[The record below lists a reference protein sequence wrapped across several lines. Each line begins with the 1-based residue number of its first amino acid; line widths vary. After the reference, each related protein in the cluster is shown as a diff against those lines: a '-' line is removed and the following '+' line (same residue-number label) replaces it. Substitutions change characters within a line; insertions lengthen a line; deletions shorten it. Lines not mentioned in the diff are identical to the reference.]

1 MSNKKCNSVSGL
13 IKSNKKRKV
22 ETSETFVA
30 DLIKPKKKYLY
41 ICNCAR
47 CKGAEVDSRTQE
59 KHTYDDSLWESRSKD
74 SRKNQENTIMIR
86 KKKTSSVNNTY
97 INTEIKLNI
106 SKKRERNNY
115 SGTSS
120 PDQDSSH
127 PAPTIDE
134 NNDEINYFGE
144 NYNVDNINE
153 GEEND
158 DVNNM
163 DEEENDDVD
172 EGEENDDVNNMDEE
186 ENDDVNEGEEN
197 DDVDNMDEEENDDVD
212 EGEENDDVEDFFASP
227 KIDND
232 NEEAFIVESLSDSI
246 NTEIIIW
253 LFKFQQRFRLP
264 DIALESLIKFF
275 HIILMRFDKLQ
286 FENFPTS
293 LYMAKIWLNIFQP
306 KMQLAACTD
315 CHKLHNVKDIIAY
328 KEEGKVAI
336 MNCPYKEYPNNPISS
351 RNHQCNNPLSIL
363 KKNKDATIVVPRMFY
378 PKPNIRQQL
387 SILYQ
392 RPDFEN
398 MLKLSGTQRN
408 ENNIYSDIYDGK
420 VWKNFPFDGSTFF
433 TTETATT
440 HLGLLLNLDWFQP
453 FSYTQHSTGAIYAS
467 ICNLPRSERNKPEN
481 IIYLGF
487 LPGPKEAGLE
497 RINHYLAPI
506 VDELLELWKGWK
518 VPKTHQFSNGL
529 EIKVALIVGS
539 SDTPAT
545 RKLFGHGSAVMKCY
559 RCDKRTTYSEEFRKT
574 HYGGMQ
580 DYNEW
585 VTKPADLLLHRQ
597 YAHEWL
603 QCNSKSSREAHFKVH
618 GIRWTE
624 VLRLPYMDPI
634 RFAVVDPMHC
644 LFLGV
649 AKWIIKSIF
658 VNQKKLTMEQLR
670 VAQNRMDNIDLPSDI
685 GRIPPKIAIGNDG
698 FSNLTAD
705 QWKTFIMI
713 YSTSI
718 LWDMLDDNDRKILGH
733 FVRACNLLVARF
745 ITDDDLKEA
754 QERLKDMAYLIEYT
768 YGPEFITSNIHL
780 ALHIPDCCRDYG
792 PIYSFWLFPFERL
805 NGYIGSYPNSNRQI
819 EPELMK
825 IVLKNTL
832 VDYHLSC
839 KWTSGLLDE
848 SLHLL
853 VPKKAVGSLA
863 ITAEREELQHFLFMR
878 HNTSMV
884 SKIYG
889 TEPLPG
895 QMLNPSY
902 INVVMPLELRGFLC
916 EWYAILYEKEKEDV
930 LGFMDLHMNQH
941 ARLQIGAEI
950 FGSMISGRHEKNAN
964 IFAKWKAA
972 NDDSV
977 DTYPGEVQYYF
988 EHALRFPEGTKT
1000 HLLAYVKWY
1009 KPAPSFSIRFKHSFM
1024 EPEISNTELW
1034 KAEYFQE
1041 GCDSLLAVHRI
1052 LCRATK
1058 FRNITVGKQ
1067 KYLSIIPL
1075 NRRFNL

>member
-1 MSNKKCNSVSGL
+1 MSNKKCNSVSEL

-115 SGTSS
+115 SGISS

-134 NNDEINYFGE
+134 NNDEINYF
-144 NYNVDNINE
+144 
-153 GEEND
+153 
-158 DVNNM
+158 
-163 DEEENDDVD
+163 ENDDVD
-172 EGEENDDVNNMDEE
+172 EGEENDDVNNMDGE
-186 ENDDVNEGEEN
+186 ENDDVNEGKEN

-212 EGEENDDVEDFFASP
+212 EGEENDDL
-227 KIDND
+227 K
-232 NEEAFIVESLSDSI
+232 
-246 NTEIIIW
+246 
-253 LFKFQQRFRLP
+253 FRLP

-336 MNCPYKEYPNNPISS
+336 MNCPYKEYPNNPISN

-363 KKNKDATIVVPRMFY
+363 KKNKNATIAVPRMLY
-378 PKPNIRQQL
+378 PKPNISQQL

-497 RINHYLAPI
+497 RINHYLVPI

-559 RCDKRTTYSEEFRKT
+559 RCDKCTTYSEEFRKT

-670 VAQNRMDNIDLPSDI
+670 VAQNRIDNIDLPSDI

-780 ALHIPDCCRDYG
+780 TLHIPDCCRDYD

-805 NGYIGSYPNSNRQI
+805 NGYI

-878 HNTSMV
+878 HNTSMIF
-884 SKIYG
+884 KIYG

-916 EWYAILYEKEKEDV
+916 EWYAILYEREKEDV

-964 IFAKWKAA
+964 IFAKWKAV

-1009 KPAPSFSIRFKHSFM
+1009 KPAPSSSIWFKHSFM

-1058 FRNITVGKQ
+1058 FRNIMVGKQ

>member
-1 MSNKKCNSVSGL
+1 MSNKKCNSVSEL

-115 SGTSS
+115 SSTSS

-172 EGEENDDVNNMDEE
+172 EGEENDDVNNMDGE
-186 ENDDVNEGEEN
+186 ENDDVNEEEEN

-212 EGEENDDVEDFFASP
+212 EGEENDDVENFFASP

-232 NEEAFIVESLSDSI
+232 NEEAFIMESLSDSI

-363 KKNKDATIVVPRMFY
+363 KKNKNATIAVPRMLY
-378 PKPNIRQQL
+378 PKPNIQTKII
-387 SILYQ
+387 SIQIFTMVFSLI
-392 RPDFEN
+392 
-398 MLKLSGTQRN
+398 L
-408 ENNIYSDIYDGK
+408 I
-420 VWKNFPFDGSTFF
+420 GSNHSPTRSIVLALFMRLF
-433 TTETATT
+433 AI
-440 HLGLLLNLDWFQP
+440 FQ
-453 FSYTQHSTGAIYAS
+453 
-467 ICNLPRSERNKPEN
+467 
-481 IIYLGF
+481 
-487 LPGPKEAGLE
+487 
-497 RINHYLAPI
+497 API

-518 VPKTHQFSNGL
+518 VPKIHQFSNGL

-574 HYGGMQ
+574 HYRGMQ

-585 VTKPADLLLHRQ
+585 
-597 YAHEWL
+597 
-603 QCNSKSSREAHFKVH
+603 SSREAHFKVH

-644 LFLGV
+644 LFL
-649 AKWIIKSIF
+649 
-658 VNQKKLTMEQLR
+658 T
-670 VAQNRMDNIDLPSDI
+670 QNRMDNIDLPSDI

-832 VDYHLSC
+832 VDYHLSF

-853 VPKKAVGSLA
+853 VPKKAVESLA

-878 HNTSMV
+878 YNTSMI

-916 EWYAILYEKEKEDV
+916 EWYAILYEREKEDV

-1009 KPAPSFSIRFKHSFM
+1009 KPALLLVFGLNIV
-1024 EPEISNTELW
+1024 LW
-1034 KAEYFQE
+1034 
-1041 GCDSLLAVHRI
+1041 S
-1052 LCRATK
+1052 
-1058 FRNITVGKQ
+1058 Q
-1067 KYLSIIPL
+1067 KYQIPNYGKL
-1075 NRRFNL
+1075 NTFKKVVIPS

>member
-1 MSNKKCNSVSGL
+1 MSNKKCNSVSEL

-115 SGTSS
+115 SGISS

-134 NNDEINYFGE
+134 NNDEINYF
-144 NYNVDNINE
+144 
-153 GEEND
+153 
-158 DVNNM
+158 
-163 DEEENDDVD
+163 ENDDVD
-172 EGEENDDVNNMDEE
+172 EGEENDDVNNMDGE
-186 ENDDVNEGEEN
+186 ENDDVNEGKEN

-212 EGEENDDVEDFFASP
+212 EGEENDDL
-227 KIDND
+227 K
-232 NEEAFIVESLSDSI
+232 
-246 NTEIIIW
+246 
-253 LFKFQQRFRLP
+253 FRLP

-336 MNCPYKEYPNNPISS
+336 MNCPYKEYPNNPISN

-363 KKNKDATIVVPRMFY
+363 KKNKNATIAVPRMLY
-378 PKPNIRQQL
+378 PKPNISQQL

-497 RINHYLAPI
+497 RINHYLVPI

-559 RCDKRTTYSEEFRKT
+559 RCDKCTTYSEEFRKT

-585 VTKPADLLLHRQ
+585 
-597 YAHEWL
+597 
-603 QCNSKSSREAHFKVH
+603 SSREAHFKVH

-670 VAQNRMDNIDLPSDI
+670 VAQNRIDNIDLPSDI

-780 ALHIPDCCRDYG
+780 TLHIPDCCRDYD

-878 HNTSMV
+878 HNTSMIF
-884 SKIYG
+884 KIYG

-916 EWYAILYEKEKEDV
+916 EWYAILYEREKEDV

-964 IFAKWKAA
+964 IFAKWKAV

-1009 KPAPSFSIRFKHSFM
+1009 KPAPSSSIWFKHSFM

-1058 FRNITVGKQ
+1058 FRNIMVGKQ